1 MEKYNRSK
9 PKNRKTPLQ
18 IAFGKIAKVKRQEL
32 GYSQEKLAD
41 LAGLH
46 FTYISSVERGERN
59 ISLENM
65 AKIAKALGCTI
76 SDLVDG
82 LDRDSQ

>member
-1 MEKYNRSK
+1 MEEHNRSK

-18 IAFGKIAKVKRQEL
+18 VAFGKLLKAKRQEL
-32 GYSQEKLAD
+32 GHSQEKLAD

-46 FTYISSVERGERN
+46 FTYVSSVERGERN

-65 AKIAKALGCTI
+65 AKIAEALGCNI
-76 SDLVDG
+76 RDLVDG
-82 LDRDSQ
+82 LNP